1 MKVKNKKYLSKN
13 NIQLN
18 NVYLLS
24 CLINTGNNSYVMT
37 LKLKNKNF
45 ILFYFIF
52 LVFQIYFNLPTPD

>member
-45 ILFYFIF
+45 ILFYFSGF
-52 LVFQIYFNLPTPD
+52 SNLF

>member
-13 NIQLN
+13 NVQLN

-24 CLINTGNNSYVMT
+24 CLINTDNNSYVMT

-45 ILFYFIF
+45 ILFCFIF